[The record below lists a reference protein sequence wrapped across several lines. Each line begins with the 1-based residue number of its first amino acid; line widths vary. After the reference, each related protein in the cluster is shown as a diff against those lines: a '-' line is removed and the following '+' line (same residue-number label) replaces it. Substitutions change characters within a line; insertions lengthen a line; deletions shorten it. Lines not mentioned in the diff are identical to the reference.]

1 MSRPVQPLGTYGSIS
16 VRKLG
21 AKYAATTRY
30 CDMDGDYLRI
40 QATATSKTKATNA
53 LKAKI
58 AGQADTAGDSDLD
71 RNTSLRDLASYW
83 LEEVRVA
90 GRQAPQTLDAYERS
104 LEVVVLPALGQLR
117 LRELTVG
124 RVDRFL
130 KALAP
135 EHPSRARRAKIVL
148 ALVFDLAVRHDAVGK
163 NPVRDT
169 APVPRGRKEIRS
181 LDHAE
186 LARLRDAV
194 AKWRTGEKVH
204 GPKPDGQLADVI
216 ETILGTSARIGEAL
230 AIRKCDVDM
239 TVSPPEVTISGTLVQ
254 RRGHSLYRQP
264 QVKHSKDWRIIAVP
278 SYTAQ
283 AIRSRLAMLG
293 NVPDDHPIFSTRNG
307 TFVSPNNLR
316 RQLRAVLASAG
327 LPEDLDLSNITP
339 HTFRKTVATTIDQA
353 ASIDLAAELL
363 GHSSKEVTET
373 YYVQPTKRVNPVT
386 AEILERLAPD
396 CGESTLSAVELD
408 GCANDVA

>member
-1 MSRPVQPLGTYGSIS
+1 MLS
-16 VRKLG
+16 
-21 AKYAATTRY
+21 
-30 CDMDGDYLRI
+30 
-40 QATATSKTKATNA
+40 
-53 LKAKI
+53 
-58 AGQADTAGDSDLD
+58 
-71 RNTSLRDLASYW
+71 
-83 LEEVRVA
+83 
-90 GRQAPQTLDAYERS
+90 
-104 LEVVVLPALGQLR
+104 ALGQLR

-124 RVDRFL
+124 GVDRFL

-135 EHPSRARRAKIVL
+135 QHPSRARWAKIVL

-283 AIRSRLAMLG
+283 AIRSRLAILG
-293 NVPDDHPIFSTRNG
+293 NVPDDHPIFSTRNC
-307 TFVSPNNLR
+307 TFISPNNLR
-316 RQLRAVLASAG
+316 RQLRAVLASVG
-327 LPEDLDLSNITP
+327 LPEGLDLSDITP
-339 HTFRKTVATTIDQA
+339 YTFRKTVATTIDQA

-363 GHSSKEVTET
+363 GHASKEVTET

-396 CGESTLSAVELD
+396 CGESTLSAVERLGRD
-408 GCANDVA
+408 SSSLKTWTISLKSTSSASAYRR